1 MTPEEARGNPR
12 DSRSRALVRLLAKRV
27 AATDQPLDGE
37 VSVAELRR
45 RLIPYEVARADL
57 GLAAKAEYDV
67 AFLEM
72 LASGEYLEAE
82 DRALA
87 EAVRKEL
94 DSAEPALA
102 FLQDY
107 AASHLR
113 LDLEEIAKE
122 LWGSA
127 ETGGGKGFA
136 PGRPTAARGDE
147 AEAGDREGGQG
158 DEAEAEAAAEAAA
171 EAGGEDAAGEGSST
185 AAEGSGTPAEGSGV
199 PASGGGGGGRSCWS
213 CGREPPPVAAE
224 ERYCV
229 WCGSDL
235 KIRPCDSCDRELRVE
250 WSFCPA
256 CGTEMTS

>member
-1 MTPEEARGNPR
+1 MTPEDGGESRR
-12 DSRSRALVRLLAKRV
+12 DSRRLALVRLLAKRV
-27 AATDQPLDGE
+27 AAADQPLDGE

-72 LASGEYLEAE
+72 LASDEHLEAE
-82 DRALA
+82 DRSLA

-94 DSAEPALA
+94 DSPEPALA
-102 FLQDY
+102 FLQDF

-136 PGRPTAARGDE
+136 PGRMTP
-147 AEAGDREGGQG
+147 AEVDDGGAGDG
-158 DEAEAEAAAEAAA
+158 EAAGAAESAALADPSAGEEGAA
-171 EAGGEDAAGEGSST
+171 EAGGEGAAGEGSG
-185 AAEGSGTPAEGSGV
+185 AP
-199 PASGGGGGGRSCWS
+199 GGGGTGRACWS
-213 CGREPPPVAAE
+213 CGREVPPVAAE

-235 KIRPCDSCDRELRVE
+235 KIRPCSSCERELRVE
-250 WSFCPA
+250 WRFCPA
-256 CGTEMTS
+256 CGTETAS

>member
-1 MTPEEARGNPR
+1 M
-12 DSRSRALVRLLAKRV
+12 RLLAKRV
-27 AATDQPLDGE
+27 AAADQPLDGE

-45 RLIPYEVARADL
+45 QLVPYEVARANL

-72 LASGEYLEAE
+72 LVSGEYLEAE
-82 DRALA
+82 DRALV

-94 DSAEPALA
+94 DSSEPGLA

-136 PGRPTAARGDE
+136 PGRPTGGGRDEVAAGEGDG
-147 AEAGDREGGQG
+147 AQG
-158 DEAEAEAAAEAAA
+158 DEPAETPEAAEAAA
-171 EAGGEDAAGEGSST
+171 EAGGEDASG
-185 AAEGSGTPAEGSGV
+185 EGSGTGAP
-199 PASGGGGGGRSCWS
+199 GGGGTGRSCWS
-213 CGREPPPVAAE
+213 CGREVPPVAAE

-235 KIRPCDSCDRELRVE
+235 KIRPCGSCDRELRVE

-256 CGTEMTS
+256 CGTEVTA